1 MRKFGNTYSAMKIVR
16 WLWKSSADNRL
27 QAVLNTVIGLLDVA
41 VSLGQVWAVKHAIDV
56 ACHTV
61 EGDVIMA
68 VVYIALLILCN
79 FILSISS
86 VWVRNI
92 LGVRA
97 QNRISLQTATCQLMT
112 R

>member
-1 MRKFGNTYSAMKIVR
+1 MRKLGNTYPAMKIVR

-68 VVYIALLILCN
+68 TGSACTEPYAEN
-79 FILSISS
+79 YARSHTSF
-86 VWVRNI
+86 RME
-92 LGVRA
+92 G
-97 QNRISLQTATCQLMT
+97 
-112 R
+112 